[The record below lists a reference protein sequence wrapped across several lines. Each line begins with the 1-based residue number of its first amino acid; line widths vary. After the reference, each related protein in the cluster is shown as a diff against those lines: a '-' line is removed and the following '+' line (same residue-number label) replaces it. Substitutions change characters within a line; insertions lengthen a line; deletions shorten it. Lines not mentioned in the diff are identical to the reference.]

1 MDCPQCRG
9 TKTYRMIR
17 RVSFDTIRTNLGCLS
32 TTMHHEV
39 IDVACHVC
47 TAAPDPQCNNC
58 GGKGWTELWDTYNPR
73 SNEIRCMCLDIEHV
87 EERRPR
93 LPDHGYW
100 RNKINFGTFRESKK
114 KSHPEW
120 DKLVEL
126 GWLR

>member
-1 MDCPQCRG
+1 MACPQCRD

-17 RVSFDTIRTNLGCLS
+17 RGSFDTLRTNLGS
-32 TTMHHEV
+32 PDMVWHHEV

-47 TAAPDPQCNNC
+47 TAAPNPQCNNC
-58 GGKGWTELWDTYNPR
+58 GGKGWAELWDTYNPSSR
-73 SNEIRCMCLDIEHV
+73 EIRCKCLDIEYV
-87 EERRPR
+87 EERRPMR
-93 LPDHGYW
+93 PDW
-100 RNKINFGTFRESKK
+100 RERINFGPFQQDISK